1 MKMVNKVQI
10 KVNEKEV
17 PLNQFISNITSK
29 IVLSIVESLKGINDD
44 IRTIQVDIKF
54 SE

>member
-1 MKMVNKVQI
+1 MVTKVQI
-10 KVNEKEV
+10 KVNEKDV

-29 IVLSIVESLKGINDD
+29 IVLSIVESLKGITDD
-44 IRTIQVDIKF
+44 IGTIQVDIKF